1 LDTEG
6 SPDTREIGQLV
17 PLLVVHSADIDPDAA
32 QGAFADLAWLGEP
45 VDGAPETGWRRVL
58 TDLEL
63 PVGDGSGPAVRKA
76 AVLDV
81 GQPHLT
87 DTGLQV
93 PIAWHSATL
102 APLFP
107 VFAGHIELDRSM
119 LTLSGQYVPP
129 FGRLGLLMDQ
139 ALLHFVARRSGQA
152 LLARVASR
160 VGTQPG
166 GGSTRD

>member
-1 LDTEG
+1 V
-6 SPDTREIGQLV
+6 EIGQLV
-17 PLLVVHSADIDPDAA
+17 SLLVVHSADTDPDAA
-32 QGAFADLAWLGEP
+32 QKAFADLAWLGEP
-45 VDGAPETGWRRVL
+45 VDGAPEAGWRRVL

-63 PVGDGSGPAVRKA
+63 PVGDGSGPAVRKS

-81 GQPHLT
+81 GQPRWT

-93 PIAWHSATL
+93 PISWHSATL

-107 VFAGHIELDRSM
+107 VFAGHIELDGSM

-152 LLARVASR
+152 LLARIASR
-160 VGTQPG
+160 VAVQSKDGSPG
-166 GGSTRD
+166 D